1 MANEVFSIPRHGA
14 AGVAFLGVELK
25 DTVILIAS
33 VFIGI
38 AVGASVGFGG
48 YIGVPVLGYFA
59 NKAYIDWKNGRLP
72 GYLRAFLFT
81 QGLAG
86 YSTAFKQL
94 DTLYVGDGVVI
105 NPGSSIMLDAMA
117 SAYSKAGDGT

>member
-1 MANEVFSIPRHGA
+1 MANEAFSIPRHGA

-38 AVGASVGFGG
+38 AVGAIAGFGG

-59 NKAYIDWKNGRLP
+59 NKAYIDWKSARLP

-86 YSTAFKQL
+86 YSSAFNQL
-94 DTLYVGDGVVI
+94 DTLYIGDAVVI
-105 NPGSSIMLDAMA
+105 NPGSATMLDAIT
-117 SAYSKAGDGT
+117 SAYSKVSDGT